1 MGKGVIREQ
10 EGVLVGE
17 KKKDDWSNLKIGNRG
32 QKYQS

>member
-10 EGVLVGE
+10 EGVLVG